1 MLAHSNVARTSTTFI
16 NIPHV
21 FHYCS
26 DVVWFHPSW
35 PCIICIS
42 IWKHMPS
49 GVVIP
54 PGWDLSARR
63 VATTWPAKSHISLQ
77 PPKAGGKCVANAW
90 QMRGKWHEAL
100 VIFQGVIGFRDGLTT
115 AADKHHSNI
124 LPIVAFGLLTCSH
137 PCAPSHVGS
146 CKVQMPCIRR
156 QGVCIHGQ
164 FRSQF
169 PLPPD
174 GQAKK
179 FCQWADG
186 FCGKN
191 ECVPAMI
198 SDFFSI
204 CA

>member
-1 MLAHSNVARTSTTFI
+1 METHAFRCCNSAWVGPLCSKSCHDLTSQ
-16 NIPHV
+16 IPH
-21 FHYCS
+21 
-26 DVVWFHPSW
+26 
-35 PCIICIS
+35 IS
-42 IWKHMPS
+42 PTS
-49 GVVIP
+49 Q
-54 PGWDLSARR
+54 GWWQMR
-63 VATTWPAKSHISLQ
+63 
-77 PPKAGGKCVANAW
+77 GKCVANAW

-179 FCQWADG
+179 FCQ
-186 FCGKN
+186 
-191 ECVPAMI
+191 
-198 SDFFSI
+198 
-204 CA
+204 